1 MKNMSAYVYCMYIY
15 VHFTY
20 TNHKYVYI
28 NLLEYFL
35 MLFRHLNI
43 SYMYLQ
49 ADMRKMWKIIFLY
62 ILNHIWHL
70 WSLYSHP
77 FVSSIS
83 VTKLF
88 PRIFSFVFNS
98 MIVIL
103 IIISMNHKYCNILF
117 NIFNMIDHFID
128 WIVLVAVIIIIL
140 SQLRCVKI
148 QPNN

>member
-1 MKNMSAYVYCMYIY
+1 MKNMSAYVYFMYIY

-43 SYMYLQ
+43 SYTCMYLQ

-70 WSLYSHP
+70 WSVYSHP

-83 VTKLF
+83 VAKLF
-88 PRIFSFVFNS
+88 LRIFSFVFNS

-103 IIISMNHKYCNILF
+103 IIILWIINIVIYCSTFSIWL
-117 NIFNMIDHFID
+117 
-128 WIVLVAVIIIIL
+128 IIL
-140 SQLRCVKI
+140 LIELS
-148 QPNN
+148 